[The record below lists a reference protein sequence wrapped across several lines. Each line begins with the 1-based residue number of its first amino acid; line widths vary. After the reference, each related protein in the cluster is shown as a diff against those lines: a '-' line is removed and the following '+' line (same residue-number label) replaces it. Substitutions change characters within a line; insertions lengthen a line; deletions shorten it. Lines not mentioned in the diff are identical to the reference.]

1 LAVSVSAANWPAW
14 RGPGGSGLTAEKQ
27 LPLHWS
33 TNENV
38 SWSVPLPDRGN
49 STPIVW
55 RGRVFITQAVPTESR
70 LTVMCLDR
78 HTGKS
83 LWQSGV
89 TWKEKEPTNDE
100 NPPCTPSPVT
110 DGKRVI
116 AWFGSAGVVC
126 YDFTGREL
134 WRRDLGRQTHQWGYA
149 SSPVLYRGWCLLN
162 FGPGDRSFVVALDKT
177 TGRMMWKV
185 EIPAVASADV
195 SIGLPDRVSVAI
207 VERQP
212 IVIWRVG
219 ERRLLVDQG
228 GLLFAELASSGALPS
243 VDALPIVNDSR
254 TTAASLGIG
263 MRLDTVDLDAAFRL
277 ASLTP
282 AQIGSG
288 AAALTVAVTDE
299 NGFVVSSGPK
309 GWEAI
314 FGFYGVSLRTTA
326 LIPGQ
331 VQLLKTLLVGR
342 ESTVKTVILA
352 DDREG
357 TYIPKATPK
366 PSATPK
372 P

>member
-1 LAVSVSAANWPAW
+1 MTSRPIRRGGGHVRRTRPIRRASAGLTPVRAAALLAMLASAGAIY
-14 RGPGGSGLTAEKQ
+14 GLTA
-27 LPLHWS
+27 
-33 TNENV
+33 
-38 SWSVPLPDRGN
+38 
-49 STPIVW
+49 
-55 RGRVFITQAVPTESR
+55 
-70 LTVMCLDR
+70 
-78 HTGKS
+78 
-83 LWQSGV
+83 
-89 TWKEKEPTNDE
+89 
-100 NPPCTPSPVT
+100 
-110 DGKRVI
+110 
-116 AWFGSAGVVC
+116 GSAFGMSRIEV
-126 YDFTGREL
+126 TGATITG
-134 WRRDLGRQTHQWGYA
+134 DDVIRQRLA
-149 SSPVLYRGWCLLN
+149 LA
-162 FGPGDRSFVVALDKT
+162 PGQNLFDIAAEPLEAGLR
-177 TGRMMWKV
+177 

-254 TTAASLGIG
+254 TTAANLGIG
-263 MRLDTVDLDAAFRL
+263 MTLDTVDLDAAFRL

-282 AQIGSG
+282 AQVGSG
-288 AAALTVAVTDE
+288 AAALSVAVTDE

-331 VQLLKTLLVGR
+331 VQLLKTLLIGR
-342 ESTVKTVILA
+342 EARVKTVILA

-366 PSATPK
+366 PSASAK